1 MSNWNLRKVFKIP
14 LQSDN
19 HTGPISSSHLKSGCA
34 AYLFPLEN
42 VISSNVYDYS
52 IPNGGEG

>member
-1 MSNWNLRKVFKIP
+1 